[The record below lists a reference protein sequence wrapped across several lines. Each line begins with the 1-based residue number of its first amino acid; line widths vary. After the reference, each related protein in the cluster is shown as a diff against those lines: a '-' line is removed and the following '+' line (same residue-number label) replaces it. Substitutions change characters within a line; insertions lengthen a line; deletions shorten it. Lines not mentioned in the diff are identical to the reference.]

1 MKLMMRVEQYVI
13 PGNIIFRQRGTKW
26 FPGENVGMG
35 RDHTIFALEHGFVK
49 YYRDP
54 AKHKT
59 RKYIGVVFERDEVL
73 PYAPTAP
80 RRRKLNMVAQKM
92 EPATSDTVVRTDVIA
107 DANGIPSTE
116 SVVMVS
122 SLVKRT
128 PSGPKTTDVSMY
140 KLRPG
145 GMYRESNWEIGR
157 AAEKAGIKVKEF
169 VPGDRWAAWKKSK
182 VRLAASKDKR
192 ELARKMK
199 TAKGGKPNS
208 GKGRGRKG

>member
-1 MKLMMRVEQYVI
+1 
-13 PGNIIFRQRGTKW
+13 
-26 FPGENVGMG
+26 MG
-35 RDHTIFALEHGFVK
+35 RDHTIYALEHGFVK

-54 AKHKT
+54 ARHKT
-59 RKYIGVVFERDEVL
+59 RKYIGVVFTRDEVL
-73 PYAPTAP
+73 PYEPTAP

-92 EPATSDTVVRTDVIA
+92 EPTPETIVRTDLVA
-107 DANGIPSTE
+107 DADGVTVSTKSNVTE
-116 SVVMVS
+116 
-122 SLVKRT
+122 VKPR
-128 PSGPKTTDVSMY
+128 GPKRTDVSMY

-157 AAEKAGIKVKEF
+157 AAEKAGVKVKKF

-199 TAKGGKPNS
+199 TAKGGKPKA
-208 GKGRGRKG
+208 KGRGKKG